1 MSLGK
6 RLITLG
12 GAAGPTPIDSG
23 KCAVFNGTNAYVA
36 LSSTAFRYTTFSVT
50 SWVKPD
56 TVSSYLTVINN
67 YESSGGAGGSPPN
80 SGWNFRVNNNA
91 TISMMGYS
99 THVSGIVTSTT
110 TISASIWTHIAA
122 VITPSTW
129 KVYINGVDG
138 GGSGSATTTTI
149 EYNSTGN
156 NTCSIGRSDYVGG
169 ASQYFDGKMD
179 DIRVY
184 NDELTAS
191 EVAAIAQNNTGSI
204 PSGNLQAYYK
214 FDDNVDDTQGNYDGV
229 NYNVTFADDPAK
241 VNDA

>member
-23 KCAVFNGTNAYVA
+23 KSAVFNGTNAYVG
-36 LSSTAFRYTTFSVT
+36 LSNTAFHYTTISVT
-50 SWVKPD
+50 AWVKPD
-56 TVSSYLTVINN
+56 NVSAYHTILNN
-67 YESSGGAGGSPPN
+67 YESGGSPVN
-80 SGWNFRVNNNA
+80 SGFFFRVNNDA
-91 TISMMGYS
+91 TISFIGYGAS
-99 THVSGIVTSTT
+99 TGTITT
-110 TISASIWTHIAA
+110 TATISANIWSNVAA

-129 KVYINGVDG
+129 KIYINAVDG
-138 GGSGSATTTTI
+138 GGSATAVTLQ
-149 EYNSTGN
+149 YNST
-156 NTCSIGRSDYVGG
+156 TPCAIGRADYTGG
-169 ASQYFDGKMD
+169 ASNYFDGKID
-179 DIRVY
+179 DLRVY

-214 FDDNVDDTQGNYDGV
+214 FDDNVNDTQGNFNGV